1 LCSFLFFSQSLSIIN
16 HIFLFMTAITSPIN
30 AMSEPIDRYKWL
42 WTFYN
47 TIIITIIKQC

>member
-1 LCSFLFFSQSLSIIN
+1 
-16 HIFLFMTAITSPIN
+16 MTAITSPIN